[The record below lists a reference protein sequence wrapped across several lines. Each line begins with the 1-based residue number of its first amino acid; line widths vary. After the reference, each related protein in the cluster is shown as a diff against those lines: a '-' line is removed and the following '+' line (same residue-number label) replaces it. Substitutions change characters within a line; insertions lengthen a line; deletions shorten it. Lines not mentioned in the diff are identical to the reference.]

1 MVDLFDDNKSN
12 VIGNLIK
19 EYRLKKKL
27 KKSEV
32 CRKLQLH
39 AIYMDPTELNR
50 METGRMIIK
59 DFELI
64 GLCKVLEI
72 DYDDLKNSIE

>member
-1 MVDLFDDNKSN
+1 MKKYENKNN

-19 EYRLKKKL
+19 DYRIRQGLS
-27 KKSEV
+27 KSEL
-32 CRKLQLH
+32 CRRLQLH
-39 AIYMDPTELNR
+39 AVYLDITELNR
-50 METGRMIIK
+50 MEEGRMIIK

-72 DYDDLKNSIE
+72 DYDDLKKSIE

>member
-1 MVDLFDDNKSN
+1 MWGIYLKKYDNKSN

-39 AIYMDPTELNR
+39 GSD
-50 METGRMIIK
+50 
-59 DFELI
+59 
-64 GLCKVLEI
+64 
-72 DYDDLKNSIE
+72 